1 MRRSERW
8 LIGLL
13 AALLLLALIT
23 VVVAPRLVRRPPEV
37 QEALPQGATE
47 TMLARVVEVLEEGS
61 VDLGG
66 GSTQP
71 YQRLLLLVEDG
82 SLSGSE
88 IVVEEG
94 TVNIISQA
102 RLFRPGDR
110 VYVERLVGRERDIYY
125 ISDLARSRR
134 LLWIAGAFAGL
145 VLLLGRGKGLRSL
158 LGMAFSIAVVFAFV
172 LPQIRA
178 GSDPVGASVAGA
190 ALLLGVSTYLVYGLN
205 PKAHAAIVG
214 MIVSLTLTGL
224 LGWMFVEWARLTGL
238 NMEESAFLVL
248 EMGQDIHLQGLILGG
263 IIIGALGV
271 LDDVCIGQ
279 SSAVFELADANPALG
294 WTELYRRSL
303 NIGRDHVAAMVNTLV
318 LAYVGASMPLMLALL
333 IYSEP
338 LMRRISREP
347 IAVEIV
353 RAMVG
358 SIGLLLAVPITSL
371 IAAVVARWVARRRR
385 DRSQD
390 AE

>member
-294 WTELYRRSL
+294 WVELYRRSL

-347 IAVEIV
+347 IAAEIV

>member
-47 TMLARVVEVLEEGS
+47 TMLARVVEVLKEGS